1 MRLAGKKKTEIQE
14 GDLTPMIDM
23 TFQLIAFFMVLIN
36 FTQSEQDQRV
46 QLPDSSLAIPAEQ
59 PLDHPIIIHLAE
71 DGEAIYSGEKIPIG
85 GMGPYLQKEIR
96 GLEFTGDGI
105 ESATIVIRAHR
116 HCQAGRVQELIEK
129 CQEVGFENFAL
140 RAQENIETAKYL
152 TQPE

>member
-1 MRLAGKKKTEIQE
+1 MRLTKKKQTEVAQ

-46 QLPDSSLAIPAEQ
+46 QLPDSSLAIPAEL
-59 PLDHPIIIHLAE
+59 PLDHPVIIHLAE
-71 DGEAIYSGEKIPIG
+71 DGEAIYSGLKIPIG
-85 GMGPYLQKEIR
+85 GLGPYLQKEIR
-96 GLEFTGDGI
+96 ALEFSGEGV
-105 ESATIVIRAHR
+105 EAATIVIRAHR